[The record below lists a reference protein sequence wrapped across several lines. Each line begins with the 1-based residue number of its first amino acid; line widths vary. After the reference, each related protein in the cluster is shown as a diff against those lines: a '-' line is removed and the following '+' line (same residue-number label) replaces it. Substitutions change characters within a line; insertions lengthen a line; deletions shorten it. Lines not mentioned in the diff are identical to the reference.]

1 MRGGAFVGRL
11 AVAEEKADA
20 MGAATDEA
28 EEKADAVG
36 LLHGYSRGGGEGGR
50 RGRSWRMVR
59 RPPAPVASPLWPPPW
74 YPSQPPLLLS

>member
-11 AVAEEKADA
+11 AAAEEKPDA

-50 RGRSWRMVR
+50 RGRS
-59 RPPAPVASPLWPPPW
+59 
-74 YPSQPPLLLS
+74 